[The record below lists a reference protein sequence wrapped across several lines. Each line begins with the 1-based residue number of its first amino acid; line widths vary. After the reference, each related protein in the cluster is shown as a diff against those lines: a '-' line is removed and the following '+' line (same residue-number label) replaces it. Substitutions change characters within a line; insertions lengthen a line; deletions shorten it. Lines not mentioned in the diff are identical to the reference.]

1 MRTRKLYVVWRD
13 PEGKGFWH
21 GPHGKYTDRL
31 RAEIFA
37 GELSRRL
44 GGCTKITVDVEEKGS
59 RVKGKS

>member
-13 PEGKGFWH
+13 PDGKGFWH
-21 GPHGKYTDRL
+21 GPHCKYTDRL

-44 GGCTKITVDVEEKGS
+44 GGRTKITVEFEEVG
-59 RVKGKS
+59 RRAAGKV